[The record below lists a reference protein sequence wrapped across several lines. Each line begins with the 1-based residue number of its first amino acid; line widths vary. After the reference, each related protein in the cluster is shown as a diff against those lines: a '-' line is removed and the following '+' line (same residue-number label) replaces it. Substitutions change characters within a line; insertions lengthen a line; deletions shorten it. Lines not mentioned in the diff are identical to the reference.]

1 MNSAEIKLALKRKQ
15 AEWSKLLKKVERW
28 ESYQATGMG
37 SVPSESEAEEAR
49 ETLEGVIFPSKGAK
63 SSYDA
68 GKRETDHKWQEAVE
82 EVEKDR
88 SIVCEIE
95 RKAHGN

>member
-1 MNSAEIKLALKRKQ
+1 MNSEELKEALKRKQ
-15 AEWSKLLKKVERW
+15 AEWRKAIKKIERW
-28 ESYQATGMG
+28 ETYQAIG
-37 SVPSESEAEEAR
+37 SGKVPDEGEVEEAR
-49 ETLEGVIFPSKGAK
+49 NLLESAIMPSKGAK